1 MSRRLLLGMALI
13 AALFCFWIVLT
24 RPICGNG
31 FAASLGTRLVWTCV
45 ADGG

>member
-1 MSRRLLLGMALI
+1 MALI
-13 AALFCFWIVLT
+13 AVLFCFWIVLT